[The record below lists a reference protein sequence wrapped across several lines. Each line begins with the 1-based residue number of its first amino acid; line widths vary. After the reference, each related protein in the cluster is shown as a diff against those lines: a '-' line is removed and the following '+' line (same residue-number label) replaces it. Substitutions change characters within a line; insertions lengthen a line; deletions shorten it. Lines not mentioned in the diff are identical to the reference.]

1 MKHTVGQ
8 IAVTN
13 LTNSTVTIRAT
24 LLPGQSRAIKIA
36 PYKTISVDRDI
47 VVMALAEFRKDKA
60 KGIIWFDENEIF
72 ADSGITGFGGTTG
85 TIGGTGTQGETGIGT
100 SGATGLQGE
109 TGVGAPG
116 VTGPVG
122 ETGETGVQ
130 GATGFPG
137 SNLLYATLDDAQVS
151 ATLVSLTFP
160 KTVEGFVLQYKAK
173 LLTTGSMRVG
183 TIYVANDGSSASV
196 QDNYAETENLGITW
210 DTFVDSTNLYLLYT
224 TSLKGSQRSFTSSI
238 QSFM

>member
-1 MKHTVGQ
+1 MKHDVGQ

-47 VVMALAEFRKDKA
+47 IVMALAEFRKDKA

-72 ADSGITGFGGTTG
+72 ADNNITGIGGITGTM
-85 TIGGTGTQGETGIGT
+85 GGTGTQGETGIGT

-109 TGVGAPG
+109 TGIGTTGPV
-116 VTGPVG
+116 GPVG
-122 ETGETGVQ
+122 ETGVQ
-130 GATGFPG
+130 GTTGLPG
-137 SNLLYATLDDAQVS
+137 STLIYSILDDDQIS
-151 ATLVSLTFP
+151 ANLASLTFP
-160 KTVEGFVLQYKAK
+160 KTLEGFVLQYKAK

-224 TSLKGSQRSFTSSI
+224 TSLKSSQRSLISSI
-238 QSFM
+238 QLFL